1 MSAKGQKRT
10 HALQQTASLFDY
22 LVGAQQERFRDRKP
36 ECFGGLEI
44 DDKFELGWL
53 LAAQLRCAALGRHP
67 GARLLRAGLFAAFF
81 EKFGSLLCTQLVERL
96 EHQTDLFSVF
106 GFRVH
111 LLKPIH
117 QRGIFGT

>member
-1 MSAKGQKRT
+1 LGHKRTYAVQQVMSALGQKRT

-53 LAAQLRCAALGRHP
+53 LAAQLRLRGPGPPPGRAP
-67 GARLLRAGLFAAFF
+67 IARR
-81 EKFGSLLCTQLVERL
+81 SLCR
-96 EHQTDLFSVF
+96 
-106 GFRVH
+106 
-111 LLKPIH
+111 
-117 QRGIFGT
+117 IF

>member
-1 MSAKGQKRT
+1 MHCSKRHRYSIISSARSKNDSGIVSPS
-10 HALQQTASLFDY
+10 ALAVLRLTTSSN
-22 LVGAQQERFRDRKP
+22 LVGCSLPSYA
-36 ECFGGLEI
+36 
-44 DDKFELGWL
+44 
-53 LAAQLRCAALGRHP
+53 CAALGRHP

>member
-1 MSAKGQKRT
+1 MSALGQQRT
-10 HALQQTASLFDY
+10 FGRVAKENFLYSSA
-22 LVGAQQERFRDRKP
+22 
-36 ECFGGLEI
+36 FGGLEI